1 MGLSTKMTTRFLA
14 YFFVFYAVLLIVSIG
29 LIAYFIYDVMENNS
43 YTDIREL
50 DAFEL
55 ESDFRKNPN
64 GAYHLSQDLIDS
76 ARENNGLVQL
86 VNKHGIV
93 LASSENNS
101 DCCQNYSIAEFVNMT
116 KTKEAFVWDQG
127 SGLFIVFIEKHP
139 ATQLLA
145 LIVQENSEILSDDI
159 KKKLAEADAIFEIYS
174 PEGMR
179 EQVVFGPTKQALSGI
194 EILASSHNY
203 AERKEVVASRVLD
216 NGTVA
221 VVRVNNANYNPFEP
235 AFIDGMKKFGIGL
248 LLFHLILFFFTILF
262 SFWIGTRFGRPVL
275 YFLKRIEKLAK
286 QEFEPLDDRK
296 LRNHKTGRLKR
307 KYRVYEN
314 IDQSLSELANTL
326 EANERKIKQTEKL
339 REDWITGL
347 SHDLKTPLSSI
358 FGYSTMI
365 ASDEYEWSDTE
376 IKGFAKTMQ
385 EKSTYMNALI
395 EDLTYT
401 YQLKN
406 NAITLNKVNVN
417 LLEFIE
423 AYVKNVVWKD
433 LQKPQGSISAKVSI
447 DPKLFARVLDNL
459 VGNAVKHTPE
469 GTKVLLEVEQKEDT
483 VRLTIQDEGQ
493 GIPKEELENLFN
505 RYYRGTNTT
514 TETSGTGLGLA
525 IAKQL
530 VEAHDGNIFVESDRN
545 GTKVTITLPS
555 NTQKHIKKLC

>member
-14 YFFVFYAVLLIVSIG
+14 YFFVFYTVLLVVSIG
-29 LIAYFIYDVMENNS
+29 LIAYFVYDAMDSNS
-43 YTDIREL
+43 YTDIRKL

-55 ESDFRKNPN
+55 ESDFKKDSN
-64 GAYHLSQDLIDS
+64 GTYHLSQDLIDS
-76 ARENNGLVQL
+76 ARENNGLIQL
-86 VNKHGIV
+86 VNKNGKV

-101 DCCQNYSIAEFVNMT
+101 DCCQSYTIAEFVNMT

-127 SGLFIVFIEKHP
+127 KGLFIVFIEKHP
-139 ATQLLA
+139 ATQLLS
-145 LIVQENSEILSDDI
+145 LIVQGNDQNLSDDI
-159 KKKLAEADAIFEIYS
+159 KNKLNEADATFEIYS
-174 PEGMR
+174 PEGRR
-179 EQVVFGPTKQALSGI
+179 EQIVFGPSKKALSGI
-194 EILASSHNY
+194 EILASTHNY
-203 AERKEVVASRVLD
+203 SERKEVVAAGLLE

-221 VVRVNNANYNPFEP
+221 VVRVNNSNYNPFEP
-235 AFIDGMKKFGIGL
+235 ALIDGLKKFGIGL

-286 QEFEPLDDRK
+286 QDYKPLDDRK
-296 LRNHKTGRLKR
+296 LRNLKTGRLKR

-314 IDQSLSELANTL
+314 IDQSLSELAHTL

-365 ASDEYEWSDTE
+365 ASDEYDWSDTE

-406 NAITLNKVNVN
+406 NAITLNKVDVN
-417 LLEFIE
+417 LLEFVE
-423 AYVKNVVWKD
+423 MYVSNLVVWKD
-433 LQKPQGSISAKVSI
+433 LQKPQGSISSQVSI
-447 DPKLFARVLDNL
+447 DPKLFERVLDNL
-459 VGNAVKHTPE
+459 VGNAIKHTPE
-469 GTKVLLEVEQKEDT
+469 GTKVILKVQQKEGI
-483 VRLTIQDEGQ
+483 VQLTIQDEGK

-530 VEAHDGNIFVESDRN
+530 VEAHDGNIFVESDGN
-545 GTKVTITLPS
+545 GTNVTITLPS
-555 NTQKHIKKLC
+555 NNANTN

>member
-14 YFFVFYAVLLIVSIG
+14 YFFVFYTVLLVVSIG
-29 LIAYFIYDVMENNS
+29 LIAYFVYDAMDSNS
-43 YTDIREL
+43 YTDIRKL

-55 ESDFRKNPN
+55 ESDFKKDSN
-64 GAYHLSQDLIDS
+64 GTYHLSQDLIDS
-76 ARENNGLVQL
+76 ARENNGLIQL
-86 VNKHGIV
+86 VNKNGKV

-101 DCCQNYSIAEFVNMT
+101 DCCQSYTIAEFVNMT

-127 SGLFIVFIEKHP
+127 KGLFIVFIEKHP
-139 ATQLLA
+139 ATQLLS
-145 LIVQENSEILSDDI
+145 LIVQGNDQNLSDDI
-159 KKKLAEADAIFEIYS
+159 KKKLNEADATFEIYS
-174 PEGMR
+174 PEGRR
-179 EQVVFGPTKQALSGI
+179 EQIVFGPSKKALSGI
-194 EILASSHNY
+194 EILASTHNY
-203 AERKEVVASRVLD
+203 SERKEVVAAGLLE

-221 VVRVNNANYNPFEP
+221 VVRVNNSNYNPFEP
-235 AFIDGMKKFGIGL
+235 ALIDGLKKFGIGL

-286 QEFEPLDDRK
+286 QDYKPLDDRK
-296 LRNHKTGRLKR
+296 LRNLKTGRLKR

-314 IDQSLSELANTL
+314 IDQSLSELAHTL
-326 EANERKIKQTEKL
+326 EANEQKIKQTEKL

-365 ASDEYEWSDTE
+365 ASDEYDWSDTE

-406 NAITLNKVNVN
+406 NAITLNKVDVN
-417 LLEFIE
+417 LLEFVE
-423 AYVKNVVWKD
+423 MYVSNLVVWKD
-433 LQKPQGSISAKVSI
+433 LQKPQGSISSQVSI
-447 DPKLFARVLDNL
+447 DPKLFERVLDNL
-459 VGNAVKHTPE
+459 VGNAIKHTPE
-469 GTKVLLEVEQKEDT
+469 GTKVILKVQQKEGI
-483 VRLTIQDEGQ
+483 VQLTIQDEGK

-530 VEAHDGNIFVESDRN
+530 VEAHDGNIFVESDGN
-545 GTKVTITLPS
+545 GTNVTITLPS
-555 NTQKHIKKLC
+555 NNANTN

>member
-14 YFFVFYAVLLIVSIG
+14 YFFVFYTVLLVVSIG
-29 LIAYFIYDVMENNS
+29 LIAYFVYDAMDSNS
-43 YTDIREL
+43 YTDIRKL

-55 ESDFRKNPN
+55 ESDFKKDSN
-64 GAYHLSQDLIDS
+64 GTYHLSQDLIDS
-76 ARENNGLVQL
+76 ARENNGLIQL
-86 VNKHGIV
+86 VNKNGKV

-101 DCCQNYSIAEFVNMT
+101 DCCQSYTIAEFVNMT

-127 SGLFIVFIEKHP
+127 KGLFIVFIEKHP
-139 ATQLLA
+139 ATQLLS
-145 LIVQENSEILSDDI
+145 LIVQGNYEYLSDDI
-159 KKKLAEADAIFEIYS
+159 KKKLNEADATFEIYS
-174 PEGMR
+174 PEGRR
-179 EQVVFGPTKQALSGI
+179 EQIVFGPSKKALSGI
-194 EILASSHNY
+194 EILASTHNY
-203 AERKEVVASRVLD
+203 SERKEVVAAGLLE

-221 VVRVNNANYNPFEP
+221 VVRVNNSNYNPFEP
-235 AFIDGMKKFGIGL
+235 ALIDGLKKFGIGL

-286 QEFEPLDDRK
+286 QDYKPLDDRK
-296 LRNHKTGRLKR
+296 LRNLKTGRLKR

-314 IDQSLSELANTL
+314 IDQSLSELAHTL

-365 ASDEYEWSDTE
+365 ASDEYDWSDTE

-406 NAITLNKVNVN
+406 NAITLNKVDVN
-417 LLEFIE
+417 LLEFVE
-423 AYVKNVVWKD
+423 MYVSNVVVWKD
-433 LQKPQGSISAKVSI
+433 LQKPQGSISSQVSI
-447 DPKLFARVLDNL
+447 DPKLFERVLDNL
-459 VGNAVKHTPE
+459 VGNAIKHTPE
-469 GTKVLLEVEQKEDT
+469 GTKVILKVQQKEGI
-483 VRLTIQDEGQ
+483 VQLTIQDEGK

-530 VEAHDGNIFVESDRN
+530 VEAHDGNIFVESDGN
-545 GTKVTITLPS
+545 GTNVTITLPS
-555 NTQKHIKKLC
+555 NNANTN

>member
-14 YFFVFYAVLLIVSIG
+14 YFFVFYTVLLVVSIG
-29 LIAYFIYDVMENNS
+29 LIAYFVYDAMDSNS
-43 YTDIREL
+43 YTDIRKL

-55 ESDFRKNPN
+55 ESDFKKDSN
-64 GAYHLSQDLIDS
+64 GTYHLSQDLIDS
-76 ARENNGLVQL
+76 ARENNGLIQL
-86 VNKHGIV
+86 VNKNGKV

-101 DCCQNYSIAEFVNMT
+101 DCCQSYTIAEFVNMT

-127 SGLFIVFIEKHP
+127 KGLFIVFIEKHP
-139 ATQLLA
+139 ATQLLS
-145 LIVQENSEILSDDI
+145 LIVQGNDQNLSDDI
-159 KKKLAEADAIFEIYS
+159 KKKLNEADATFEIYS
-174 PEGMR
+174 PEGRR
-179 EQVVFGPTKQALSGI
+179 EQIVFGPSKKALSGI
-194 EILASSHNY
+194 EILASTHNY
-203 AERKEVVASRVLD
+203 SERKEVVAAGLLE

-221 VVRVNNANYNPFEP
+221 VVRVNNSNYNPFEP
-235 AFIDGMKKFGIGL
+235 ALIDGLKKFGIGL

-286 QEFEPLDDRK
+286 QDYKPLDDRK
-296 LRNHKTGRLKR
+296 LRNLKTGRLKR

-314 IDQSLSELANTL
+314 IDQSLSELAHTL
-326 EANERKIKQTEKL
+326 EANEQKIKQTEKL

-365 ASDEYEWSDTE
+365 ASDEYDWSDTE

-406 NAITLNKVNVN
+406 NAITLNKVDVN
-417 LLEFIE
+417 LLEFVE
-423 AYVKNVVWKD
+423 MYVSNLVVWKD
-433 LQKPQGSISAKVSI
+433 LQKPQGSISSQVSI
-447 DPKLFARVLDNL
+447 DPKLFERVLDNL
-459 VGNAVKHTPE
+459 VGNAIKHTPE
-469 GTKVLLEVEQKEDT
+469 GTKVILKVQQKEGI
-483 VRLTIQDEGQ
+483 VQLTIQDEGK

-530 VEAHDGNIFVESDRN
+530 VEAHNGNIFVESDGN
-545 GTKVTITLPS
+545 GTNVTITLPS
-555 NTQKHIKKLC
+555 NNANTN